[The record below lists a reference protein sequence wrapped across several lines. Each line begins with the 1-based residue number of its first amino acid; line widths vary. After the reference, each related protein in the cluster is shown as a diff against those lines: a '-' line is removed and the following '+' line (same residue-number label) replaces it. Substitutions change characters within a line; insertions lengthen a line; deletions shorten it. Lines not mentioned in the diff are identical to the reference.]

1 MRKPTIT
8 GNIFVANLP
17 EGFSDER
24 LGAMFDAFG
33 LVITAHVARDFVT
46 GQPKNFGLVDIAPHK
61 AAAKAIEAIDGTQVD
76 GRQIKVRAA
85 DPSMSITLPSRPQRP
100 RPQPSYYAPPAATV
114 ERRPVVVEYRS
125 RPRRIGLG

>member
-17 EGFSDER
+17 DGFSDEK
-24 LGAMFDAFG
+24 LGQMFDEFG
-33 LVITAHVARDFVT
+33 LVITAYIARDVIT
-46 GQPKNFGLVDIAPHK
+46 GQPKNFGLVDLAPAK
-61 AAAKAIEAIDGTQVD
+61 AAAKAIQAVDGTTVD
-76 GRQIKVRAA
+76 GKQIKVRAA
-85 DPSMSITLPSRPQRP
+85 DPTMSITLPQRARPP
-100 RPQPSYYAPPAATV
+100 RQPSYYAPGPAV